1 LEGIRR
7 SRRSTRIN
15 SQNCGDSSSKN
26 WYILV
31 NEKTK
36 WEARE
41 AFNKCRQQFNESIV
55 QFKQRYDDRIAALRA
70 LAEHILDEPAL
81 AINFIHKLEMRR
93 YHELRK
99 DYENNLYDRVENLDA
114 AYGLA
119 SNYVVKRRNDR
130 GLCRVFIADTRGG
143 RSERGRGSGRMRDGK
158 GGRGRA
164 TSRPVAAGDH
174 PLKGHV
180 YLSESVALGK

>member
-1 LEGIRR
+1 MEGIRR

-31 NEKTK
+31 NEETK

-114 AYGLA
+114 AYPLKDHVLFVRVLFVRVRRIEQVT
-119 SNYVVKRRNDR
+119 VVQTEM
-130 GLCRVFIADTRGG
+130 TRTNLRT
-143 RSERGRGSGRMRDGK
+143 RSRTSIPSQRK
-158 GGRGRA
+158 GQKVRA
-164 TSRPVAAGDH
+164 TYAS
-174 PLKGHV
+174 
-180 YLSESVALGK
+180 